1 MKAIVGGL
9 TDVLKEVFRLF
20 RRAGKA
26 EQQQASAERERSAA
40 AAQMEMLGWEDDA
53 ARVIQYHPYL
63 LPELVRTED
72 YTLTRPWPPIRG
84 TAAAREPS
92 MKRQPR

>member
-1 MKAIVGGL
+1 
-9 TDVLKEVFRLF
+9 
-20 RRAGKA
+20 
-26 EQQQASAERERSAA
+26 
-40 AAQMEMLGWEDDA
+40 MEMLGWEDDA